1 MSSERHLG
9 DAPPTVRGVGL
20 AALAALVLLALAV
33 VVLTPWRPL
42 PAGAPP
48 VVPDLAGSFTARQ
61 VARAEDYRRSIG
73 GWPYV
78 SIIATLATLW
88 GLWAAARHR
97 RWPGRGRGPVW
108 AALAVLGATLAA
120 RLVGLPA
127 AAHAEQVRRRFGLST
142 NTWPGWLRD
151 QLVSWAISAG
161 VLVLAI
167 LAALWVLRRVARS
180 WPWVLASGAVA
191 LTVGG
196 SLLYP
201 VVVEPSFNTFRPL
214 QAGPLRERIVALGE
228 ADGLGR
234 VEVLVS
240 NASIRTTGEN
250 AHVSGLG
257 ATHRVVLDD
266 TTLARAQ
273 RDPDAVLSVI
283 AHEFGHV
290 VHHDVARG
298 TTVGAC
304 AAAAAA
310 LAGSWLLLHR
320 RRGHPPLDADRG
332 ATVRAA
338 LLGVALAATLPYL
351 AAPVENVMSRR
362 VEAAADVHAL
372 DLTRDPESFI
382 RMQQSLAT
390 TNLSRLT
397 PTWWQTVFFST
408 HPDPVWRIAQARAW
422 EAVERR

>member
-1 MSSERHLG
+1 
-9 DAPPTVRGVGL
+9 
-20 AALAALVLLALAV
+20 
-33 VVLTPWRPL
+33 
-42 PAGAPP
+42 
-48 VVPDLAGSFTARQ
+48 
-61 VARAEDYRRSIG
+61 
-73 GWPYV
+73 
-78 SIIATLATLW
+78 
-88 GLWAAARHR
+88 
-97 RWPGRGRGPVW
+97 
-108 AALAVLGATLAA
+108 LAVLGATLAA

-127 AAHAEQVRRRFGLST
+127 AVHAEQVRRRFGLST

-151 QLVSWAISAG
+151 QLVSWAIGAG
-161 VLVLAI
+161 VLALTV
-167 LAALWVLRRVARS
+167 LAALWVLRRLVRT
-180 WPWVLASGAVA
+180 WPWVLAGGAVV
-191 LTVGG
+191 LTLAG

-214 QAGPLRERIVALGE
+214 DAGSLRDRIVALGE

-234 VEVLVS
+234 VQVLVS

-266 TTLARAQ
+266 TTLMRAE

-298 TTVGAC
+298 TTIGAC
-304 AAAAAA
+304 AAAAAV
-310 LAGSWLLLHR
+310 LLGSWLLQTR
-320 RRGHPPLDADRG
+320 RRGRPPLDRDHG
-332 ATVRAA
+332 AAVRAT

-351 AAPVENVMSRR
+351 AAPVENVVSRR

-382 RMQQSLAT
+382 RMQQSLAV

-397 PTWWQTVFFST
+397 PTWWQTVFFSS
-408 HPDPVWRIAQARAW
+408 HPDPVWRIAQARSW
-422 EAVERR
+422 EAAERR